1 MHENANIHIVS
12 NTDECTLA
20 CTLIYDVDA
29 NLSQVTTNNTII
41 KRQVLKSGK
50 SQEEMEEEF
59 AFGPLEEVHAATRG
73 ELELI
78 KTLGKSWFDAPVEGA
93 KA

>member
-1 MHENANIHIVS
+1 M
-12 NTDECTLA
+12 
-20 CTLIYDVDA
+20 
-29 NLSQVTTNNTII
+29 